1 MIIGVPREIKKNE
14 NRVALTPSGAEVL
27 KQNGHQVLVE
37 TNAGAGSGFSNQE
50 YMEAGAEMIATA
62 KEVFDRADMILK
74 VKEPIAQEY
83 PLIRKGQVLFTDSS
97 ESRPLTA
104 ASCTD
109 VRSCRA
115 YGSARRCK
123 VS

>member
-27 KQNGHQVLVE
+27 RQNGHTVIVE
-37 TNAGAGSGFSNQE
+37 TNAGVGSGFTNQE
-50 YMEAGAEMIATA
+50 YIESGAEMIATA

-83 PLIRKGQVLFTDSS
+83 PLIRKGQVLFT
-97 ESRPLTA
+97 
-104 ASCTD
+104 
-109 VRSCRA
+109 
-115 YGSARRCK
+115 
-123 VS
+123 